1 MIKAKT
7 TFNPATLAPEYM
19 SSLAKGSL
27 PTQATESHFLYPGQL
42 LVVRHG
48 EKISTI
54 LGSCAAICLWDRRR
68 KIGGMNHYLLPEG
81 PEDSASPYR
90 YGSHANAALLNQLL
104 SAGCR
109 LADLQGKIFGGS
121 STLSADPAKS
131 LGAQNVRLAEQF
143 LQSSRIPLVLMD
155 VSGKWGRRLT
165 FSTEDGTTLIKVFDK
180 C

>member
-7 TFNPATLAPEYM
+7 TFNPAALSPEYM
-19 SSLAKGSL
+19 SNFAK
-27 PTQATESHFLYPGQL
+27 ESQPAPASKNHFLYPGQL
-42 LVVRHG
+42 LVVRPG

-81 PEDSASPYR
+81 PENSPSPYR
-90 YGSHANAALLNQLL
+90 YGNHANAALLHQLL
-104 SAGCR
+104 SAGCQLR
-109 LADLQGKIFGGS
+109 DLEGKIFGGS
-121 STLSADPAKS
+121 STLSADPTKS

-143 LQSSRIPLVLMD
+143 LQSSRIPLVLTD

-165 FSTEDGTTLIKVFDK
+165 FNTEDGTTLIKVFDK